1 MTIWFDDSYNLD
13 TVRRYHEG
21 AHIDSHIGI
30 ELEELGADYL
40 SASMPVDERTRQPY
54 GLLHGG
60 ATVVLAES
68 LGSIASFLTLDPAR
82 EYCVGLE
89 INANHLR
96 SVRSGRV
103 TGTARPIHLGKTTQ
117 VWDIRVGDDQ
127 DRLVCV
133 SRLTLAVLQ
142 HRDKK
147 AI

>member
-1 MTIWFDDSYNLD
+1 MTIWFDDSYTLD
-13 TVRRYHEG
+13 TVRRYHQG
-21 AHIDSHIGI
+21 AHIDKHIGI

-68 LGSIASFLTLDPAR
+68 LGSIASFLTLDPTR

-117 VWDIRVGDDQ
+117 VWDIRVGDEE